1 VTTTITVK
9 GQVTIPKHIRDA
21 LKLTPG
27 SQVEFAVDGERV
39 VISKATKRKNGGRPD
54 RFDRARGK
62 AEIKWRTDDLM
73 ALLRGED

>member
-1 VTTTITVK
+1 MATTITVK

-21 LKLTPG
+21 LGLTPG
-27 SQVEFAVDGERV
+27 SRVEFAVDGDQV
-39 VISKATKRKNGGRPD
+39 VVRKCRKRSGTRPD

-62 AEIKWRTDDLM
+62 AEVKWDTDELM